1 MTIERVAIVGAGA
14 WGTALALAAERAGR
28 SVVLWGRDIGELA
41 ATRENSRH
49 LPGIV
54 LPAAIEV
61 TDDLARAVTADAILL
76 VTPTQT
82 VRAVARRLAGIADD
96 TPVVICAKGLE
107 RSTMFRP
114 TEVLEQALPPAAP
127 AVLSG
132 PSFAA
137 DVARG
142 LPTAVTIAAAEP
154 RLAMDIC
161 QALGSISF
169 RPYAETDIIGV
180 EIGGA
185 FKNVLAIAAGIV
197 TGRRLGA
204 SASAALVARGFAELR
219 RIGAAMGARP
229 ETLMGLSG
237 LGDLVLTS
245 SSPQSRNFAFGVALG
260 QGADPAR
267 VLVEGASTAPVAR
280 ELARVHQVEMPITEA
295 VAAIVEGEVGIDEA
309 IGSLMSRPLKHE
321 TD

>member
-1 MTIERVAIVGAGA
+1 MSIERVAVVGAGA

-28 SVVLWGRDIGELA
+28 TVVLWGRDVAGIAE
-41 ATRENSRH
+41 SRINEKY
-49 LPGIV
+49 LPGIE
-54 LPAAIEV
+54 LPAAIEITSSLDV
-61 TDDLARAVTADAILL
+61 VLQADAILL
-76 VTPTQT
+76 ATPTQT
-82 VRAVARRLAGIADD
+82 VRGVARRLIGLRDD

-142 LPTAVTIAAAEP
+142 LPTAVTIAATETG
-154 RLAMDIC
+154 RAMDLC
-161 QALGSISF
+161 LALGSTSF
-169 RPYAETDIIGV
+169 RPYAETDLIGV

-219 RIGAAMGARP
+219 RIAAAMGARP
-229 ETLMGLSG
+229 ETMMGLSG
-237 LGDLVLTS
+237 LGDLVLTCS
-245 SSPQSRNFAFGVALG
+245 SEQSRNFAYGVALG
-260 QGADPAR
+260 RGEAPSDRLA
-267 VLVEGASTAPVAR
+267 EGAATAPVAR
-280 ELARVHQVEMPITEA
+280 EMARTHGVDMPITNA
-295 VAAIVEGEVGIDEA
+295 VAAIVEKEIDIDGA
-309 IGSLMSRPLKHE
+309 IAALMSRPLKHE
-321 TD
+321 AE

>member
-1 MTIERVAIVGAGA
+1 MSIERIAVVGAGA

-28 SVVLWGRDIGELA
+28 SVVLWGRDVA
-41 ATRENSRH
+41 AMAESRRNEKY
-49 LPGIV
+49 LPGIE
-54 LPAAIEV
+54 LPHAIEI
-61 TDDLARAVTADAILL
+61 TSALDAVLQADAILL
-76 VTPTQT
+76 ATPTQT
-82 VRAVARRLAGIADD
+82 VRAVAKRLGGLRDD

-142 LPTAVTIAAAEP
+142 LPTAVTIAATETG
-154 RLAMDIC
+154 RAMDLC
-161 QALGSISF
+161 LALGSTSF
-169 RPYAETDIIGV
+169 RPYAETDLIGV

-219 RIGAAMGARP
+219 RIAAAMGARP
-229 ETLMGLSG
+229 ETMMGLSG
-237 LGDLVLTS
+237 LGDLVLTCS
-245 SSPQSRNFAFGVALG
+245 SEQSRNFAYGIALG
-260 QGADPAR
+260 RGEAPSDRLA
-267 VLVEGASTAPVAR
+267 EGAATAPVAR
-280 ELARVHQVEMPITEA
+280 EMARTHGVDMPITNA
-295 VAAIVEGEVGIDEA
+295 VAAIVEKEIDIDGA
-309 IGSLMSRPLKHE
+309 IAALMSRPLKHE
-321 TD
+321 AE

>member
-1 MTIERVAIVGAGA
+1 MSIERVAVVGAGA

-28 SVVLWGRDIGELA
+28 SVVLWGRDVAGIAE
-41 ATRENSRH
+41 SRINEKY
-49 LPGIV
+49 LPGIE
-54 LPAAIEV
+54 LPAAIEITSSLDV
-61 TDDLARAVTADAILL
+61 VLQADAILL
-76 VTPTQT
+76 ATPTQT
-82 VRAVARRLAGIADD
+82 VRGVARRLIGLRDD

-142 LPTAVTIAAAEP
+142 LPTAVTIAATETG
-154 RLAMDIC
+154 RAMDLC
-161 QALGSISF
+161 LALGSTSF
-169 RPYAETDIIGV
+169 RPYAETDLIGV

-219 RIGAAMGARP
+219 RIAAAMGARP
-229 ETLMGLSG
+229 ETMMGLSG
-237 LGDLVLTS
+237 LGDLVLTCS
-245 SSPQSRNFAFGVALG
+245 SEQSRNFAYGVALG
-260 QGADPAR
+260 RGDAPSDRLA
-267 VLVEGASTAPVAR
+267 EGAATAPVAR
-280 ELARVHQVEMPITEA
+280 EMARTHGVDMPITNA
-295 VAAIVEGEVGIDEA
+295 VAAIVEKEIDIDGA
-309 IGSLMSRPLKHE
+309 IAALMSRPLKHE
-321 TD
+321 AE